1 MIYTIEKANL
11 IIEQLTKFKNM
22 PTYKL
27 SGHFANFEFWEAE
40 VKSALKAID
49 EHYKRFKI
57 MSNAQLNYI
66 ENHGEPIHDFCP
78 ICNGICELSTGK
90 PSLPKRIVNSELK
103 EIKAELLNT
112 YYLLLVR
119 SFNSKIIDKNQLEKF
134 CVEIDISFDKT
145 DLRMK

>member
-22 PTYKL
+22 PSYQL
-27 SGHFANFEFWEAE
+27 SGHLANFGFWEAE
-40 VKSALKAID
+40 VKSALKAVE

-66 ENHGEPIHDFCP
+66 ENHGKPIHEFCP
-78 ICNGICELSTGK
+78 ICDGVCEFSVGK

-103 EIKAELLNT
+103 EVKAELLNV

-119 SFNSKIIDKNQLEKF
+119 SFNSKIINKNQLENF
-134 CVEIDISFDKT
+134 CNEVDISFDET
-145 DLRMK
+145 DFKNK

>member
-11 IIEQLTKFKNM
+11 IIEQLTKFKSM

-27 SGHFANFEFWEAE
+27 SGHIANFEFWEAE

-49 EHYKRFKI
+49 NHFKRFKT

-66 ENHGEPIHDFCP
+66 ENHGEPIHEFCAV
-78 ICNGICELSTGK
+78 CNGVCEFSTGK

-103 EIKAELLNT
+103 EVKTELLNT
-112 YYLLLVR
+112 YYFLLR
-119 SFNSKIIDKNQLEKF
+119 KKF
-134 CVEIDISFDKT
+134 
-145 DLRMK
+145 